1 MKIII
6 DTDFLLFTPPNNWN
20 ISSLSKFCRPL
31 ITLFS
36 VVGKCNQLRKEGEI
50 LDLCISKIIQSL
62 KDLIPLLLYFVE
74 EMQFKVKKKSIIV
87 ICQLILICNK
97 EIIFYIMTGHIE
109 LIDFFI
115 AMLEM
120 KDSFLISIVLKALRT
135 LIYLGDSIV
144 EEMNYKNIFL
154 EKALENNIKKQILN
168 ISENYNNDENV
179 TKQLNSLNE
188 VINMCL
194 ERAEIDKMDE
204 EEYELI
210 LEI

>member
-1 MKIII
+1 MEETI
-6 DTDFLLFTPPNNWN
+6 DD
-20 ISSLSKFCRPL
+20 
-31 ITLFS
+31 
-36 VVGKCNQLRKEGEI
+36 
-50 LDLCISKIIQSL
+50 
-62 KDLIPLLLYFVE
+62 
-74 EMQFKVKKKSIIV
+74 
-87 ICQLILICNK
+87 
-97 EIIFYIMTGHIE
+97 
-109 LIDFFI
+109 
-115 AMLEM
+115 
-120 KDSFLISIVLKALRT
+120 
-135 LIYLGDSIV
+135 
-144 EEMNYKNIFL
+144 L

>member
-1 MKIII
+1 
-6 DTDFLLFTPPNNWN
+6 
-20 ISSLSKFCRPL
+20 
-31 ITLFS
+31 
-36 VVGKCNQLRKEGEI
+36 
-50 LDLCISKIIQSL
+50 
-62 KDLIPLLLYFVE
+62 
-74 EMQFKVKKKSIIV
+74 
-87 ICQLILICNK
+87 
-97 EIIFYIMTGHIE
+97 MTGHIE